1 MNFEKPIRYPGGL
14 TNNWTAGPMRGQG
27 RKYKFV
33 SHQYTNIFKIM
44 ELDEII

>member
-1 MNFEKPIRYPGGL
+1 MNFEKPIRHSSGL
-14 TNNWTAGPMRGQG
+14 TNKETAGLMGGQG
-27 RKYKFV
+27 SKNKFV